1 MTRLLRTTACA
12 LVSSFLLLAPATST
26 HHDKNNNNNNLVAGA
41 DDHHGHKRRNF
52 DVREVRFS
60 PFVVHDS
67 TELVSALVY
76 LFGFELSCVF
86 GLWFVPLT
94 LAVLVDG
101 SIYLSTHTS
110 SHLPPFPTTTKTNN
124 TEPRPGHP

>member
-26 HHDKNNNNNNLVAGA
+26 HHDKNNNNNNNLVAGA

-76 LFGFELSCVF
+76 LIGFELSCVF
-86 GLWFVPLT
+86 GLWFVPCGLC
-94 LAVLVDG
+94 
-101 SIYLSTHTS
+101 H
-110 SHLPPFPTTTKTNN
+110 
-124 TEPRPGHP
+124 